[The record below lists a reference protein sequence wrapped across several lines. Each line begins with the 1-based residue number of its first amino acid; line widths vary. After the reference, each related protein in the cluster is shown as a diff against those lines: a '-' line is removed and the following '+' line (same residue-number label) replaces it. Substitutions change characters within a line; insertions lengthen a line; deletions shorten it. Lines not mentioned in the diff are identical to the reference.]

1 MFWDPYFGWDWNEV
15 AQALTFLAVILGFLA
30 LFGATEHDDVLH
42 VYRGIWKWAQLN
54 SSALLG
60 LLIMSI
66 IGGFYYWRFQ
76 GGDLS

>member
-15 AQALTFLAVILGFLA
+15 LQAFFVLVGLLAFFG
-30 LFGATEHDDVLH
+30 LFGATEHNDFFYL
-42 VYRGIWKWAQLN
+42 YRKMWAWAERHN
-54 SSALLG
+54 TALLG
-60 LLIMSI
+60 VFIVSL